1 MIKRILPILLVLT
14 LALISQGCGGTS
26 GGTGSSSPK
35 WNEDGYTSLGG
46 ASLGQT
52 EEEVKSILGVPDE
65 VSSVAGYTRYKYC
78 GGEDCYYDSGIL
90 WSFFGSDGQVSAI
103 QFSGGQDISRWECPN
118 IAGIR
123 PGDETEKITET
134 LGPPEEI
141 LEIEETPVDWLY
153 PSKNCFFDILTSF
166 TAICIADSGFF
177 EMLREAAE
185 DYEGSA
191 GLGLQPSICTKLR

>member
-1 MIKRILPILLVLT
+1 MIKRILPILLVL
-14 LALISQGCGGTS
+14 ALSLIPLGCGSTS
-26 GGTGSSSPK
+26 GETGGSSPK

-46 ASLGQT
+46 VSLGQT
-52 EEEVKSILGVPDE
+52 EEEVKSILGIPDGIY
-65 VSSVAGYTRYKYC
+65 SGAGYTTYTYY
-78 GGEDCYYDSGIL
+78 GGEDYDYGSGVL
-90 WSFFGSDGQVSAI
+90 RSSFGSDGQVSAI
-103 QFSGGQDISRWECPN
+103 QFSGGQNISRWECPN